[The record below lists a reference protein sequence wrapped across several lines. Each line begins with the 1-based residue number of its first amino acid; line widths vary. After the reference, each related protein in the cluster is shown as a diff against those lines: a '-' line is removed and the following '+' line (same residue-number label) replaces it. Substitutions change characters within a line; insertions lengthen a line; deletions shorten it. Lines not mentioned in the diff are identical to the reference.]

1 MGVVFIVLF
10 FSFLVESLLIFA
22 FFRGMQAYF
31 ALYWWFLTR
40 VVNSGQITSNAFF
53 FIIFFAQN
61 AYLSILLGFWF
72 FFLTWRIDFYMQE
85 CETKCFGETKKS
97 FIILWFYFYGLFFLF
112 WAVPF
117 SFSGIS
123 AFFSFLTFFSGR
135 VFFWVVLV
143 VVRGGRKMIF
153 FIIHK
158 QIFQDFSIFLYI
170 FLILYR
176 LFFVKPLLKNKSGKK
191 KQNFCKYLFS
201 SNYDLVN

>member
-1 MGVVFIVLF
+1 
-10 FSFLVESLLIFA
+10 
-22 FFRGMQAYF
+22 MQAYF
-31 ALYWWFLTR
+31 ALYWWFSTW
-40 VVNSGQITSNAFF
+40 VVNSRQFTSNAFF

-72 FFLTWRIDFYMQE
+72 FFFNVAHWFLYARVWNKMFWRD
-85 CETKCFGETKKS
+85 KKK
-97 FIILWFYFYGLFFLF
+97 FHNPVILFLRFVFLF

-123 AFFSFLTFFSGR
+123 AFFFLSNFFVGGGC
-135 VFFWVVLV
+135 FFWVVLV

-176 LFFVKPLLKNKSGKK
+176 HFFLWNLYSKINQGKRSK
-191 KQNFCKYLFS
+191 IFVSTSFLQIMTWLISFFCF
-201 SNYDLVN
+201 